1 MENPKVGDI
10 WEIRRSVY
18 FFGKVKKGEILLKDD
33 MRTKVLDVRYWSSE
47 MDFHDNMTI
56 TLKRLPD
63 KTWFEI
69 VGNTLSDWMIY
80 VNEQIDV
87 ILKFYKLKW
96 IAFRYPFCFIFL
108 LVKFYLLCLI
118 FACAAASLAIGTL
131 KGEHDT

>member
-10 WEIRRSVY
+10 WEIVY

-69 VGNTLSDWMIY
+69 VGNTLSDWMTY

-87 ILKFYKLKW
+87 ILKFYKLK
-96 IAFRYPFCFIFL
+96 
-108 LVKFYLLCLI
+108 
-118 FACAAASLAIGTL
+118 
-131 KGEHDT
+131 